1 MNVLL
6 LMLAVLPTFFLMVFI
21 YYKDSYEKE
30 PVGLLISLFALGMV
44 SVIPALIIETLG
56 ELLFS
61 SMFGNNTSVYNF
73 FNVFFCVAIAEEGG
87 KYIFTYLRTWN
98 NKNFNYKFDGIVY
111 AVLVSLGFATVENIL
126 YVMQGGLSVAIARG
140 LLSVPSHA
148 IDAVYMGYYYGLAKY
163 YDSVGNTRF
172 KNRCM
177 VLSIIVPVILH
188 GCYDYFLFEG
198 TVLHLVVFLIFVV
211 TLDVFAVIRINKSSK
226 KNMKIYRTNPQMYD
240 MSYVQQGTFGWQRNA
255 YMFCTNCGVKLNVN
269 TFYCTNC
276 GAPVHRI

>member
-61 SMFGNNTSVYNF
+61 SMFGDNTSVYNF

-163 YDSVGNTRF
+163 YDSVGNTRS

-177 VLSIIVPVILH
+177 VLSIVVPVILH

-211 TLDVFAVIRINKSSK
+211 ALDVLAIIRINKSSK

-255 YMFCTNCGVKLNVN
+255 YMFCTNCGARLNVN

>member
-61 SMFGNNTSVYNF
+61 SMFGDNTSVYNF

-163 YDSVGNTRF
+163 YDSVGNTRS

-177 VLSIIVPVILH
+177 VLSIIVPIILH

-255 YMFCTNCGVKLNVN
+255 YMFCTNCGARLNVN

>member
-61 SMFGNNTSVYNF
+61 SMFGDNTSVYNF
-73 FNVFFCVAIAEEGG
+73 FDVFFCVAIAEEGG

-163 YDSVGNTRF
+163 YDSVGNTRS

-240 MSYVQQGTFGWQRNA
+240 MSYVQQGTFGWQRNT
-255 YMFCTNCGVKLNVN
+255 YMFCTNCGARLNVN

>member
-61 SMFGNNTSVYNF
+61 SMFGDNTSVYNF

-163 YDSVGNTRF
+163 YDSVGNTRS

-255 YMFCTNCGVKLNVN
+255 YMFCTNCGARLNVN

>member
-163 YDSVGNTRF
+163 YDSVGNTRS

-255 YMFCTNCGVKLNVN
+255 YMFCTNCGAKLNVN

>member
-163 YDSVGNTRF
+163 YDSVGNTRS

-177 VLSIIVPVILH
+177 VLSIVVPVILH

-211 TLDVFAVIRINKSSK
+211 ALDVLAIIRINKSSK

-255 YMFCTNCGVKLNVN
+255 YMFCTNCGARLNVN

>member
-61 SMFGNNTSVYNF
+61 SMFGDNTSVYNF

-163 YDSVGNTRF
+163 YDSVGNTRS

-177 VLSIIVPVILH
+177 VLSIVVPVILH

-240 MSYVQQGTFGWQRNA
+240 MSYVQQGTFGWQRNT
-255 YMFCTNCGVKLNVN
+255 YMFCTNCGARLNVN

>member
-6 LMLAVLPTFFLMVFI
+6 LLLAVLPTYFLMVFI

-30 PVGLLISLFALGMV
+30 PIGLLISLFALGMV

-56 ELLFS
+56 DLLFS
-61 SMFGNNTSVYNF
+61 SMFGNNTSAYNF
-73 FNVFFCVAIAEEGG
+73 FYVFFCVAIAEEGG

-163 YDSVGNTRF
+163 YDSVGNTRS
-172 KNRCM
+172 KNHCM

-198 TVLHLVVFLIFVV
+198 TVRHFVTFLIFVV
-211 TLDVFAVIRINKSSK
+211 ALDVLAVIRINKSSK
-226 KNMKIYRTNPQMYD
+226 KNMKIYGANPQMYD
-240 MSYVQQGTFGWQRNA
+240 MTYMQQGTFGWQRNA
-255 YMFCTNCGVKLNVN
+255 YMFCTNCGARFNIN

>member
-61 SMFGNNTSVYNF
+61 SMFGDNTSVYNF

-163 YDSVGNTRF
+163 YDSVGNTRS

-211 TLDVFAVIRINKSSK
+211 ALDVLAVIRINKSSK

-240 MSYVQQGTFGWQRNA
+240 MSYMQQGTFGWQRNA
-255 YMFCTNCGVKLNVN
+255 YMFCTNCGAKLNVN

>member
-163 YDSVGNTRF
+163 YDSVGNTRS

-211 TLDVFAVIRINKSSK
+211 TLDIFAVIRINKSSK

-255 YMFCTNCGVKLNVN
+255 YMFCTNCGAKLNVN

>member
-56 ELLFS
+56 ELIFS
-61 SMFGNNTSVYNF
+61 SMFGDNTSVYNF

-163 YDSVGNTRF
+163 YDSVGNTRS

-255 YMFCTNCGVKLNVN
+255 YMFCTNCGARLNVN

>member
-56 ELLFS
+56 NLLFS
-61 SMFGNNTSVYNF
+61 SMFGNNTSAYNF

-126 YVMQGGLSVAIARG
+126 YVMQGGVSVAIARG

-163 YDSVGNTRF
+163 YDSVGNTRS
-172 KNRCM
+172 KNHCM

-198 TVLHLVVFLIFVV
+198 TVLHLVIFLIFVV
-211 TLDVFAVIRINKSSK
+211 ALDILAVIRINKSSK
-226 KNMKIYRTNPQMYD
+226 KNMKIYRANPQMYD
-240 MSYVQQGTFGWQRNA
+240 MTYMQQGTFGWQRNA
-255 YMFCTNCGVKLNVN
+255 YMFCTNCGAKLNIN

>member
-163 YDSVGNTRF
+163 YDSVGNTRS

-177 VLSIIVPVILH
+177 VLSIVVPVILH

-255 YMFCTNCGVKLNVN
+255 YMFCTNCGARLNVN

>member
-6 LMLAVLPTFFLMVFI
+6 LMLAVLPTFFLIVFI

-61 SMFGNNTSVYNF
+61 SMFGDNTSVYNF

-163 YDSVGNTRF
+163 YDSVGNTRS

-255 YMFCTNCGVKLNVN
+255 YMFCTNCGARLNVN